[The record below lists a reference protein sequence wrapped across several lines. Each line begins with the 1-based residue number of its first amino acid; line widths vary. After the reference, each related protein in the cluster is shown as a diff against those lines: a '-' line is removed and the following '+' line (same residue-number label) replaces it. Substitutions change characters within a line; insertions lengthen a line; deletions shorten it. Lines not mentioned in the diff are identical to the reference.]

1 MPLFFLSACF
11 SKHILVSLFP
21 CRLLPLGLA
30 ATGQHT
36 DWSPGCEICKHQ
48 TTLDGCYILY
58 LRANYVCWLHNG
70 QITLILTP
78 ACKSPA
84 LSTGGFIQS
93 RIRIV
98 PHSSF
103 HYKVYYTCPSD
114 ISLCVVFVCV
124 PEWVCVW
131 VCACVCVWGSL
142 AWVSASVNQN
152 R

>member
-11 SKHILVSLFP
+11 SKHILASLFP

-36 DWSPGCEICKHQ
+36 DCSPGCEICKHQ

-98 PHSSF
+98 PHSPF

-114 ISLCVVFVCV
+114 ISLSVLCLCACMSECVCESVRVCV
-124 PEWVCVW
+124 
-131 VCACVCVWGSL
+131 
-142 AWVSASVNQN
+142 
-152 R
+152 